1 MLALVAIL
9 SFLAVTQP
17 APRAEAKPSTTDLSI
32 VLVPYL
38 TDEAMHRYFD
48 PVFEHVG
55 EKLGLRIEV
64 QVAESYEDALQR
76 VRSRKVQLAYLPPLS
91 FVSARRDVPELRCL
105 LTEVRE
111 GTDFYMGYWLTK
123 DDSGIES
130 IQQLVGARV
139 AYVAMTSTTGYLAPM
154 RFLQSRGVDLN
165 QGGATITFTGDHLTS
180 IMQLL
185 SGDVDAVAVTSGVF
199 SAARERG
206 ARMAHVRVL
215 ARTGVFPRDC
225 IAAVGELPMGL
236 EQRLVNTMLGM
247 NCNSREMRH
256 KLHQGFKLNG
266 WRRSLPG
273 EYDDIARRLLG
284 QEP

>member
-1 MLALVAIL
+1 MLALAVIL
-9 SFLAVTQP
+9 SCLAIAQP
-17 APRAEAKPSTTDLSI
+17 APKERTSQGLSDLSI

-38 TDEAMHRYFD
+38 PSDAMHRYFD

-55 EKLGLRIEV
+55 KELGLRIDV
-64 QVAESYEDALQR
+64 QVAASYEDALQR
-76 VRSRKVQLAYLPPLS
+76 VKRREVQLAYLPPLS

-111 GTDFYMGYWLTK
+111 GTDFYMGYWLTR

-130 IQQLVGARV
+130 IEQLVGARV
-139 AYVAMTSTTGYLAPM
+139 AYVAVESTTGYLAPM
-154 RFLQSRGVDLN
+154 RFLEARGIDLG
-165 QGGATITFTGDHLTS
+165 QGGTTVTFTGDHLTS
-180 IMQLL
+180 LTQLL
-185 SGDVDAVAVTSGVF
+185 AGEVDAVAVTSGVF

-206 ARMAHVRVL
+206 ARMAYVRVL

-256 KLHQGFKLNG
+256 KLHEGFKLNG

-273 EYDDIARRLLG
+273 EYDDIARRLLR